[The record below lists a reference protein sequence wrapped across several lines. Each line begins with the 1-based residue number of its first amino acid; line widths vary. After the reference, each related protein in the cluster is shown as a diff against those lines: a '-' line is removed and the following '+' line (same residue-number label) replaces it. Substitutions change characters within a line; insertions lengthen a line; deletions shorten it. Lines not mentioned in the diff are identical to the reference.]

1 MQSLRHRRQLL
12 QLPATYFA
20 TRIGVTITTFNR
32 FERGE
37 RRTYTD
43 QALTIARL
51 LGCSIEDLGRPV
63 TPEEEIELFRRGV
76 ERKRGGIVVDAP
88 AQQHQSM
95 PTSTLTEDEIA
106 ARRMIA
112 EDPFWHQ
119 GSASGAAAVEGD
131 GDDE

>member
-76 ERKRGGIVVDAP
+76 ERKRGGTVVDAP
-88 AQQHQSM
+88 GQQHQPM
-95 PTSTLTEDEIA
+95 PTPTLTDDEIA

-119 GSASGAAAVEGD
+119 GGGGSAVAMED
-131 GDDE
+131 NGDDD